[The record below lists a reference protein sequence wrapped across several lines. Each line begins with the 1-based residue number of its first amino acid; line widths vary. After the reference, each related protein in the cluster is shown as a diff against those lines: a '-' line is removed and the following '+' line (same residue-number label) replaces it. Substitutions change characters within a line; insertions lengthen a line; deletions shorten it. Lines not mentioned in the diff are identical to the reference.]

1 VNYSIQ
7 IDGFEGQTIEV
18 QSPSIFS
25 GPKLFVNGQ
34 PASKGPKRNQMVLRR
49 NDGKEIIATWKL
61 RILGLDMPQLIADG
75 KIINVVAPLEWY
87 ELVWCGISILLVFSG
102 GLIGGAIGGMSLS
115 VNTQIFRSSM
125 STVAKYF
132 AAAGVSIMAVIVY
145 FIVVTIFRIMIGR

>member
-1 VNYSIQ
+1 
-7 IDGFEGQTIEV
+7 
-18 QSPSIFS
+18 
-25 GPKLFVNGQ
+25 
-34 PASKGPKRNQMVLRR
+34 
-49 NDGKEIIATWKL
+49 
-61 RILGLDMPQLIADG
+61 
-75 KIINVVAPLEWY
+75 
-87 ELVWCGISILLVFSG
+87 LVWCGISILLVFSG